1 VLNWQSD
8 LMETISPQPTPQ
20 ETQPNVHWPSV
31 WQFGLSLF
39 GILALWGFS
48 ATMLL
53 VALSSILTGDTV
65 GALVV
70 LLNAAGT
77 AFAGL
82 LLIPSAG
89 YALLH
94 LLGKPDAFRFQ
105 LRHPG
110 WVILALPPV
119 LLLGHWAANTDII
132 AYFLLP
138 FMHVLAAAISVAW
151 LLTLGLRGLSLHS
164 PQLGWGVFSCGL
176 VGAPLLSLITELAVL
191 IFLVILGM
199 FYLAQEPQVL
209 DALLNLTQ
217 TMPPDA
223 PETAVEILQPYV
235 TQPGT
240 LFVVF
245 TFGSLLVPLLEEL
258 FKPIGVWLL
267 AWRQPTQAQ
276 GFAAGLISGAGYALF
291 ENFALGASAGNDWAV
306 VILAR
311 MGTSLIHILTT
322 GLMGWA
328 LVLAWREQRY
338 LRLMAT
344 YFLAVAI
351 HGAWNGMVILTAVV
365 DLSSM
370 DVAIPEILQ
379 IMGTAAPLIF
389 ALLIGLCLLLLLG
402 SNAIL
407 RRKFS
412 SEDDIIPPA
421 QLQNEPQIENDEK
434 EILSDGNY
442 YQSD

>member
-1 VLNWQSD
+1 
-8 LMETISPQPTPQ
+8 
-20 ETQPNVHWPSV
+20 
-31 WQFGLSLF
+31 
-39 GILALWGFS
+39 
-48 ATMLL
+48 
-53 VALSSILTGDTV
+53 
-65 GALVV
+65 
-70 LLNAAGT
+70 
-77 AFAGL
+77 
-82 LLIPSAG
+82 
-89 YALLH
+89 
-94 LLGKPDAFRFQ
+94 
-105 LRHPG
+105 
-110 WVILALPPV
+110 
-119 LLLGHWAANTDII
+119 
-132 AYFLLP
+132 
-138 FMHVLAAAISVAW
+138 
-151 LLTLGLRGLSLHS
+151 
-164 PQLGWGVFSCGL
+164 
-176 VGAPLLSLITELAVL
+176 
-191 IFLVILGM
+191 
-199 FYLAQEPQVL
+199 
-209 DALLNLTQ
+209 
-217 TMPPDA
+217 
-223 PETAVEILQPYV
+223 
-235 TQPGT
+235 
-240 LFVVF
+240 
-245 TFGSLLVPLLEEL
+245 
-258 FKPIGVWLL
+258 
-267 AWRQPTQAQ
+267 
-276 GFAAGLISGAGYALF
+276 
-291 ENFALGASAGNDWAV
+291 
-306 VILAR
+306 